1 MLGGANRGTHPCR
14 SEVGDDD
21 PRIAV
26 IAARRPR
33 SQKSEWS
40 ARVSVVS
47 RDGSGGPGRLATRN
61 APTPSRLPPRVQGG
75 AVCVSTSAPPRGTDG
90 VPRWV
95 QPWHQ
100 GARERPGRS
109 VQVLPRVGVP
119 RPPRALQILDPVSPP
134 RPIAEAQ
141 PMTDYP
147 PGSGLQSR
155 GTRSSAASEMETQR
169 WRGQQQ
175 NLSWGERT
183 RWAVVPANS
192 GLQQRRS
199 ERRRGGGE
207 RGDEI

>member
-1 MLGGANRGTHPCR
+1 VLGGVNRGTRPCR

-21 PRIAV
+21 PRTAV
-26 IAARRPR
+26 VAVKRPQSR
-33 SQKSEWS
+33 KSEWS

-119 RPPRALQILDPVSPP
+119 RPPRALKILDPVSPP
-134 RPIAEAQ
+134 SQQLISVGVGGWVKIEIDQ
-141 PMTDYP
+141 
-147 PGSGLQSR
+147 R
-155 GTRSSAASEMETQR
+155 GARAVWVCEGRCVCPEAAS
-169 WRGQQQ
+169 GCAA
-175 NLSWGERT
+175 GE
-183 RWAVVPANS
+183 
-192 GLQQRRS
+192 
-199 ERRRGGGE
+199 GGACVAHAPIPL
-207 RGDEI
+207 R